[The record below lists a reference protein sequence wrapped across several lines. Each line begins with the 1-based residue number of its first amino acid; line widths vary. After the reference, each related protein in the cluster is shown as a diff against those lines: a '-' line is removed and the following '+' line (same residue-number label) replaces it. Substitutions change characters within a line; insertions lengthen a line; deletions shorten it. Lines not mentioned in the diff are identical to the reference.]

1 MGRQF
6 FKNVDFSVTYP
17 LKGVQVTF
25 GDSFFVGQC
34 EVFVCL
40 GFGHFIL
47 FVYFFPWPRSSKGPR
62 MGRQFFKNVDFSV
75 TYPLKGVQVTFGDS
89 FFVGQ
94 CEVFVCLGFGHFIL
108 FVYFFPWPRSSKGP
122 RMGRQFFK
130 NVDFSVTYPL
140 KGVQVTFGDSFFV
153 GQCEVFVCLGFGHF
167 ILFVYFFPWPRSS
180 KGPRMG
186 RQFFKNVDFSVTYP
200 LKGVQVTFGDSFFV
214 GQCEVFVCL
223 GFGHFILFVYF
234 FPWPRSS
241 KGPRMGRQFFKN
253 VDFSV
258 TYPLKGVQV
267 TFGDS
272 FFVGQCEVFVCLGFG
287 HFILFVYFFPWP
299 RSSKGPRMGRQFFK
313 NVDFSVTYPLKG
325 VQVTFGDS
333 FFVGQ
338 CEVFVCLGFGHF
350 ILFVYFFPWPRSS
363 KGPRMGRQFFKNVDF
378 SVTYPLKGVQVT
390 FGDSFFVGQ
399 CEVFVCLGFGHF
411 ILFVYFF
418 PWPRSSKGPRMGR
431 QFFKNVDFSVTYPL
445 KGVQVT
451 FGDSFFVGQCEVFV
465 CLGFGHFILFVYFFP
480 WPRSSKGPRM
490 GRQFFKNVDFSVT
503 YPLKGVQVTFGDSFF
518 VGQCEV
524 FVCLG
529 FGHFILFVYFFPWP
543 RSSKGPRMGR
553 QFFKNVDFSVTYPLK
568 GVQVTFG
575 DSFFVG
581 QCEVFVCLGFGHFI
595 LFVYFFPWPRS
606 SKGPRMGRQFFK
618 NVDFSVTYPL
628 KGVQV
633 TFGDS
638 FFVGQCEVFVCLGFG
653 HFILFVY
660 FFPWPRSSKGP
671 RMGRQFFKNVDFSV
685 TYPLKGVQ
693 VTFGDSFFVGQ
704 CEVFVCL
711 GFGHFILFVYFFP
724 WPRSSKGPRMG
735 RQFFKNVD
743 FSVTYPLKG
752 VQVTFGDSFF
762 VGQCEVFVCLGFGHF
777 ILFVYFF
784 PWPRSSKGPRMG
796 RQFFKNVDFS
806 VTYPLKG
813 VQVTFGDSFFVGQC
827 EVFVCLGFGHFIL
840 FVYFFRWPRS
850 SKGPRM
856 GRQFFK
862 NVDFSVTYPL
872 KGVQV
877 TFGDSFF
884 VGQCEV
890 FVCLG
895 FGHFILIVYFFPWPR
910 SSKGP
915 RMGRQFF
922 KNVDFSVT
930 YPLKGVQVTFGDSFF
945 VGQCEVFVC
954 LGFGHFILFVYF
966 FPWPR
971 SSKGPRMGRQFFKN
985 VDFSVTYPLKGVQV
999 TFGDSFFV
1007 GQCEVF
1013 VCLGFGHFILFVYF
1027 FRWPRSSKGPRMGR
1041 QFFKNVD
1048 FSVTYPLKGVQVT
1061 FGDSFFVGQCEV
1073 FVCLG
1078 FGHFILFVYFFPW
1091 PRSSKGPRMGRQ
1103 FFKNVDFSV
1112 TYPLKGVQV
1121 TFGDSFFVGQC
1132 EVFVC
1137 LGFGH
1142 FILFVYFFP
1151 WPRSSKGPRMGSQF
1165 FKNVDFSV
1173 TYPLKGVQVTFGD
1186 SFFVGQCEVFVCLGF
1201 GHFILIVYFF
1211 PWPRSSKGP
1220 RMGRQFFKNVDIS
1233 VTYPFKGV
1241 QVTFGNSFFV
1251 GQCEVFVC
1259 LGFGHFIL
1267 FVYFFPWPRSSKGP
1281 RMGRQFFKNVDFSV
1295 TYPLKG
1301 VQVTFGD
1308 SFFVGQCEV
1317 FVYLIFG
1324 HFILFVYFFRWPRS
1338 SKGPR
1343 MGRQFFKNVDFS
1355 VTYPLKGVQVTFGDS
1370 FFVGQCEVFVCLG
1383 FGHFILFVYFFPWL
1397 RSSKGPRMGRQFFK
1411 NVDFSVTYPLKGV
1424 QVTFGDSFYQ

>member
-806 VTYPLKG
+806 VT
-813 VQVTFGDSFFVGQC
+813 F
-827 EVFVCLGFGHFIL
+827 
-840 FVYFFRWPRS
+840 
-850 SKGPRM
+850 
-856 GRQFFK
+856 
-862 NVDFSVTYPL
+862 
-872 KGVQV
+872 
-877 TFGDSFF
+877 
-884 VGQCEV
+884 
-890 FVCLG
+890 
-895 FGHFILIVYFFPWPR
+895 
-910 SSKGP
+910 
-915 RMGRQFF
+915 
-922 KNVDFSVT
+922 
-930 YPLKGVQVTFGDSFF
+930 
-945 VGQCEVFVC
+945 
-954 LGFGHFILFVYF
+954 
-966 FPWPR
+966 
-971 SSKGPRMGRQFFKN
+971 
-985 VDFSVTYPLKGVQV
+985 
-999 TFGDSFFV
+999 
-1007 GQCEVF
+1007 
-1013 VCLGFGHFILFVYF
+1013 
-1027 FRWPRSSKGPRMGR
+1027 
-1041 QFFKNVD
+1041 
-1048 FSVTYPLKGVQVT
+1048 
-1061 FGDSFFVGQCEV
+1061 
-1073 FVCLG
+1073 
-1078 FGHFILFVYFFPW
+1078 
-1091 PRSSKGPRMGRQ
+1091 
-1103 FFKNVDFSV
+1103 
-1112 TYPLKGVQV
+1112 
-1121 TFGDSFFVGQC
+1121 
-1132 EVFVC
+1132 
-1137 LGFGH
+1137 
-1142 FILFVYFFP
+1142 
-1151 WPRSSKGPRMGSQF
+1151 
-1165 FKNVDFSV
+1165 
-1173 TYPLKGVQVTFGD
+1173 
-1186 SFFVGQCEVFVCLGF
+1186 
-1201 GHFILIVYFF
+1201 
-1211 PWPRSSKGP
+1211 
-1220 RMGRQFFKNVDIS
+1220 
-1233 VTYPFKGV
+1233 
-1241 QVTFGNSFFV
+1241 
-1251 GQCEVFVC
+1251 
-1259 LGFGHFIL
+1259 
-1267 FVYFFPWPRSSKGP
+1267 
-1281 RMGRQFFKNVDFSV
+1281 
-1295 TYPLKG
+1295 
-1301 VQVTFGD
+1301 
-1308 SFFVGQCEV
+1308 
-1317 FVYLIFG
+1317 
-1324 HFILFVYFFRWPRS
+1324 
-1338 SKGPR
+1338 
-1343 MGRQFFKNVDFS
+1343 
-1355 VTYPLKGVQVTFGDS
+1355 
-1370 FFVGQCEVFVCLG
+1370 
-1383 FGHFILFVYFFPWL
+1383 
-1397 RSSKGPRMGRQFFK
+1397 
-1411 NVDFSVTYPLKGV
+1411 
-1424 QVTFGDSFYQ
+1424 